1 MIRNLILCL
10 FLMVTV
16 QAVEQS
22 GLRRLRDR
30 TVLEIGSKEEVS
42 NILTSLWDN
51 EGVANNGNRRRTE
64 EMNRNDFFQ
73 RGLEDMMS
81 LSLSLSM

>member
-1 MIRNLILCL
+1 
-10 FLMVTV
+10 MVAV

-30 TVLEIGSKEEVS
+30 TVLEIGSKDEVK
-42 NILTSLWDN
+42 NILSSLWDN

-64 EMNRNDFFQ
+64 EMIRNDFFQ
-73 RGLEDMMS
+73 RGLEEMMS
-81 LSLSLSM
+81 MSMSMSM